1 MGDGF
6 YVVEISSTAD
16 TLYITAFNVE
26 FAQSLLLE
34 IRQPQ
39 AKEVLQKF
47 EFDFDQI
54 CMCLRVEDD
63 GKRFV
68 LLNPF
73 F

>member
-6 YVVEISSTAD
+6 YVVEILSTAD

-39 AKEVLQKF
+39 AKEVL
-47 EFDFDQI
+47 
-54 CMCLRVEDD
+54 
-63 GKRFV
+63 
-68 LLNPF
+68 
-73 F
+73 